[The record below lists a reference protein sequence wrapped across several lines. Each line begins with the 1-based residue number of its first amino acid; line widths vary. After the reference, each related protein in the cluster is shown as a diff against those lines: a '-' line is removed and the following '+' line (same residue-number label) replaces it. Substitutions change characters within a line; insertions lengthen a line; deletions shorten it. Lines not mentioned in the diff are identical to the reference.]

1 MKTCIRQMWELDT
14 GSERD
19 YILKKLGAEECS
31 LKVRRRARSLQ
42 KALKCE

>member
-1 MKTCIRQMWELDT
+1 MKTYIWHMWELDT
-14 GSERD
+14 GSEHD

-31 LKVRRRARSLQ
+31 LKARRRARSLQ